1 MLPLE
6 QVMPRHQ
13 SGCRVQLK
21 LMLFSKKILTTVACG
36 AIGATIF
43 APIESQAISVSQFV
57 NPSINTKTEWE
68 TKFEHKFP
76 DYKMPLASV
85 YRGKASF
92 YGPGFYGNRT
102 ANGEIYRLG
111 TMTAAHRSLPFGT
124 RVRVEN
130 LNNGRSV
137 TVRINDRGPFVGGRI
152 IDLSETAAEAI
163 GMKSSGIAPVRI
175 QVLN

>member
-13 SGCRVQLK
+13 SGCRVQLN

-36 AIGATIF
+36 AIGATIL

-57 NPSINTKTEWE
+57 DPSVNTKTEWE
-68 TKFEHKFP
+68 TKFEQKFP
-76 DYKMPLASV
+76 NYKMPLASV
-85 YRGKASF
+85 YRGEASF

-130 LNNGRSV
+130 LNNGKSV

>member
-1 MLPLE
+1 
-6 QVMPRHQ
+6 
-13 SGCRVQLK
+13 
-21 LMLFSKKILTTVACG
+21 MLFSKKILTTVACG
-36 AIGATIF
+36 AIGATIL

-57 NPSINTKTEWE
+57 DPSVNTKTEWE
-68 TKFEHKFP
+68 TKFEQKFP
-76 DYKMPLASV
+76 NYKMPLASV
-85 YRGKASF
+85 YRGEASF

-130 LNNGRSV
+130 LNNGKSV